1 MVSPM
6 NFPILSYEQAN
17 PFFTGMQQGN
27 DVLSGVLKN
36 MYAPHM
42 LKQQLRHE
50 QLANAMSQE
59 NLNVLPERNQREL
72 EKLALG
78 NTRAGIENQ
87 YLPQEYQS
95 QIGLRN
101 AQTQGHNI
109 SNRYAPEEHQAAMRD
124 KLLQYQMNRQKYENP
139 GLGMA
144 GLPGLAAASEFYN
157 KRDEQQ
163 NPEYYQS
170 NPQVQGQQ
178 GFAGA
183 QGIVPEK
190 QTMGQTYKDLLN
202 RGIAREE
209 NAREYEKTRTARTK
223 QLMASKS
230 FNSMPVDSKRTA
242 IAQAVGFGYDQ
253 YQATKM
259 LAEEGKTLQDLA
271 EEAGYGKDK
280 KKWPEA
286 KYNASMANITREQRQ
301 AATFSAL
308 EAVEPEVSKAIAPY
322 SATAFGYSP
331 KAIGDLQFGNKK
343 EKERVADY
351 LAAIAMSPEIAGLR
365 LTGSGANVGITAIK
379 EMTEAALTKAKIP
392 QALMKPE
399 VFQMMQDR
407 MQHYLKII
415 NNKELESY
423 LSSFKPRNEETEDL
437 SGYNTEDLINM
448 FMQGGG

>member
-1 MVSPM
+1 M

-36 MYAPHM
+36 MYAPHL

-59 NLNVLPERNQREL
+59 NLNVLPERNRHEL
-72 EKLALG
+72 EKMALG

-101 AQTQGHNI
+101 AQREAHNI

-124 KLLQYQMNRQKYENP
+124 KMLQYMMNRQKYENP
-139 GLGMA
+139 GLGMS
-144 GLPGLAAASEFYN
+144 GLPGLAAAAEFYN
-157 KRDEQQ
+157 KRDQVSTPEYSQY
-163 NPEYYQS
+163 NPEAAEA
-170 NPQVQGQQ
+170 QQ
-178 GFAGA
+178 FTGA
-183 QGIVPEK
+183 QGVVPEK
-190 QTMGQTYKDLLN
+190 KTMGNIFQDLLE

-209 NAREYEKTRTARTK
+209 NAREYERTRTARTK

-253 YQATKM
+253 YQATKL

-271 EEAGYGKDK
+271 EDAGYSKDK
-280 KKWPEA
+280 NKWPEA
-286 KYNASMANITREQRQ
+286 KYNTSMANITKAQRQ
-301 AATFSAL
+301 NATFAAL

-322 SATAFGYSP
+322 SSTYFGYSP

-343 EKERVADY
+343 DKEKVADY

-365 LTGSGANVGITAIK
+365 LTGSGANVGITAIH
-379 EMTEAALTKAKIP
+379 EMTQAALTKAKIP
-392 QALMKPE
+392 QALMTPN

-407 MQHYLKII
+407 MQHYLKIM

-423 LSSFKPRNEETEDL
+423 LNSFKPRNEEGEDL
-437 SGYNTEDLINM
+437 SGHTTEDLINM